1 MEKYLTELN
10 EQELTAKLKE
20 MKKNVII
27 DATLIGFTIGISIYS
42 AVKNGFGFF
51 TFFPLILTYLI
62 VRNSKNTKLLQSEI
76 EKELELRTTKHP

>member
-1 MEKYLTELN
+1 MEKYLTELS

-20 MKKNVII
+20 MKKNMMI
-27 DATLIGFTIGISIYS
+27 DATLIGFTFGISIYS
-42 AVKNGFGFF
+42 AVKNVFGFF

-76 EKELELRTTKHP
+76 EKELESRISKHP